1 MLAALTILSSLVA
14 ATLAGNLLRPSNEGW
29 QTKSGAA
36 VFAIAAFSLLFLA
49 LHALLGVFG
58 GLVI

>member
-1 MLAALTILSSLVA
+1 MLTALTILSSLVA
-14 ATLAGNLLRPSNEGW
+14 ATMGVNLLRPSNDGW

-49 LHALLGVFG
+49 LHALLPLVG
-58 GLVI
+58 GFII